1 MEIINERVF
10 TKYEYECSNKCECFG
25 GGAGGKSGIN
35 GEEGV
40 CNRYYGVG
48 FLISCPL
55 KLLA

>member
-1 MEIINERVF
+1 MNMNVQ
-10 TKYEYECSNKCECFG
+10 TSASVLG

-40 CNRYYGVG
+40 CNRYNGVG